1 VAARPSWEGH
11 LRLSLVT
18 CPVALYKATEP
29 ASGVSFNL
37 IDPETNERIRMQT
50 VNVHGEPVERSSL
63 VKGYQFAKNQDVL
76 IEKDELEA
84 LKLESTKVIDIEQF
98 VDVDGID
105 RLYWDEP
112 YYLAPQGKTGIE
124 AFAVIQEA
132 MRESGKLAIGRLVMS
147 ARERI
152 CAIEPRGDAMVLTT
166 IRAQDEVRDLEE
178 NVPLQKLPG
187 VGREMLAMRTRR
199 SPRRLACSTRSG
211 SGIAMRTRYATCS
224 TARWEAKRLSPVR
237 PRRSRLATMWST

>member
-1 VAARPSWEGH
+1 
-11 LRLSLVT
+11 
-18 CPVALYKATEP
+18 
-29 ASGVSFNL
+29 
-37 IDPETNERIRMQT
+37 
-50 VNVHGEPVERSSL
+50 
-63 VKGYQFAKNQDVL
+63 
-76 IEKDELEA
+76 
-84 LKLESTKVIDIEQF
+84 
-98 VDVDGID
+98 VDGID

-166 IRAQDEVRDLEE
+166 IRAHDEVRDLEE

-187 VGREMLAMRTRR
+187 VSRDMLAIANQIIAQKAGPFDPKRFRDRYEDALRDLLERKMGGKTIVASPPPAIQTSDNVVDLMAKLRASIANEPR
-199 SPRRLACSTRSG
+199 SEAAEAADDTPRRPRARSKTKKP
-211 SGIAMRTRYATCS
+211 AAP
-224 TARWEAKRLSPVR
+224 KRRVR
-237 PRRSRLATMWST
+237 KSA